1 MKIRSVRER
10 RRSPDGKLSG
20 VETITKEATNV
31 GASGDVLGKIGRGLV
46 DDLGPELIG
55 MGDVVG
61 KETEEDIAAL
71 LGNHAVLQSIDSS
84 GGGVGRGQAV
94 RGDVGGMDD
103 LTQTSMHL
111 LGSSSLV
118 YENSSLATLY
128 SCRQAPA
135 CILVVEPQVI

>member
-31 GASGDVLGKIGRGLV
+31 GASGDVLGEIGRGLV

-94 RGDVGGMDD
+94 RGDVGGMDG
-103 LTQTSMHL
+103 LTQTRMHL

-118 YENSSLATLY
+118 YENDLISYVL
-128 SCRQAPA
+128 
-135 CILVVEPQVI
+135 CIIADKLQHAFW